1 MAFDRQV
8 RSWTRRRLLKRGVL
22 AAAAAGSPL
31 WAQTGKAL
39 REIAAGGPW
48 LIGGVLGNS
57 TVQKDHEFVA
67 RLVRECNAVTPE
79 GELKWTG
86 LCPNSEVYDFTQ
98 ADAFVSWA
106 ESQKLTIR
114 GHNLLWPNYGT
125 PEWVR
130 GKISASNAR
139 SMLENHV
146 RTVAGRYAGRL
157 YSWDVLNE
165 ALNVWDKRA
174 DGLATYPWAQYLGQ
188 EYVDLAFHV
197 AAEADPNARLI
208 WNEHY
213 LESDDHGDQV
223 DRDLFLTHLR
233 RLRKANVPIHGIG
246 IQSHLF
252 ANKPVATSRMQS
264 FLGEVRSLGYEVQ
277 LTEIDVDDTSL
288 PADPVAR
295 DAACADVLRRYLD
308 VVLPLAQ
315 PTMISFWTLSDRY
328 NWLDWAG
335 ATQPK
340 YRRVDGQK
348 HRPGLLD
355 ANLNPKPEYD
365 VVAAAL
371 ARYSRSPSP
380 LPQSAPTGRKH

>member
-1 MAFDRQV
+1 MEGKR
-8 RSWTRRRLLKRGVL
+8 WTRRRFLGRSVL
-22 AAAAAGSPL
+22 AAAAVGSPL
-31 WAQTGKAL
+31 WAETGKAL

-48 LIGGVLGNS
+48 LIGGVTSGG
-57 TVQKDHEFVA
+57 VIAKDPEFAA
-67 RLVRECNAVTPE
+67 RLVRECNAITPE
-79 GELKWTG
+79 AELKWAS
-86 LCPNSEVYDFTQ
+86 LCPHSEVYDFTR
-98 ADAFVSWA
+98 ADSFIAWA
-106 ESQKLTIR
+106 QSQKLTIR

-130 GKISASNAR
+130 GKISAGNAR
-139 SMLENHV
+139 AMLENHI
-146 RTVAGRYAGRL
+146 RTVAGRYAGKL

-165 ALNVWDKRA
+165 ALNVWDKRP
-174 DGLATYPWAQYLGQ
+174 DGLAKYPWAQYLGQ

-197 AAEADPNARLI
+197 ASVSDPAARLI

-223 DRDLFLTHLR
+223 DRDLFLGHLR
-233 RLRKANVPIHGIG
+233 RLRKSNVPIHGIG

-252 ANKPVATSRMQS
+252 ADKPIATERMQR

-277 LTEIDVDDTSL
+277 LSEIDVDDTSL
-288 PADPVAR
+288 PADPARR

-315 PTMISFWTLSDRY
+315 PTVLSFWTLSDRY

-335 ATQPK
+335 ETQPK
-340 YRRVDGQK
+340 YHRADGTK

-355 ANLNPKPEYD
+355 SNLRAKPEYV

-371 ARYSRSPSP
+371 ARFSQPAPTTPARSP
-380 LPQSAPTGRKH
+380 GRPRSR